1 MHILKNNKTGL
12 CMELFHVVAFNF
24 KLRQFR
30 AEAGSGLD
38 VKFQRS
44 RRPCSLLLKD
54 TSSSEIDKLG
64 LLCMLSIPLEKA
76 VVSMFLMLQYEIE

>member
-1 MHILKNNKTGL
+1 
-12 CMELFHVVAFNF
+12 MEVFQVAAFNF

-38 VKFQRS
+38 VKNSSKFQRS